1 PVFVVRD
8 RVLFPGGLLRLS
20 VGKPKSVRLVESL
33 LGTREDGLH
42 RHANR
47 GGSGG
52 GPTILVAIFTQ
63 RVGAVDEEGSA
74 SDDVTIVRDQQQ
86 RPGAGDGGG
95 GGGGEGCILSTM
107 SRVGC
112 AAKVVQ
118 MGRVTGSETFKYS
131 VLVQGVSRIRLLS
144 VSEEEAMLH
153 GTVVRLFDQGSIADA
168 EVKALSLNL
177 REAAQAL
184 LEVLKSRSHPR
195 AMNAREILDAV
206 SAASPGAVADV
217 LASSIN
223 IPTNQKQASAI
234 LEETSLEKRLRR
246 VLELVREQTRVLSI
260 ASKINSE
267 VEGKLNSRHREYY
280 LRQQLKAIRSEL
292 GEEGGSSE
300 GDEVAALE
308 AKLEAAGLPPEASK
322 VAKRDLS
329 RLKRMQ
335 TSQPEYTVIRTYLE
349 TVSELPWNRMS
360 EETYDIYRAQLQLDK
375 DHYGLNKVK
384 QRIVEYIAVRSL
396 LSDSKGSILCLVG
409 PPGVGKTSLG
419 RSIAAALNRK
429 FQRLSLGGV
438 HDEAEIRGHRRTYI
452 GAMPGGIVRCLR
464 RAGTRNPVM
473 LLDEVDKIGSNLRGG
488 DPSAALLE
496 VLDPE
501 QNDSFTDHYV
511 NVPFDLSSV
520 VFVATAN
527 KVDTIPEPLL
537 DRLEVIHI
545 PGYTL
550 EEKVKIAEAY
560 LIPKQMK
567 KNGVGAEHMLLPR
580 STVLRVAS
588 SYTREAGVRQLE
600 RELAAVCRHVALKVG
615 VWQQNP
621 GSNNEDNKQ
630 GATSL
635 RNASNGQTSAPEAKP
650 SSSSSSST
658 FSASPAHLMRSRGSA
673 PIDGSFLVCGGSICD
688 GGVSNRSGLAERADA
703 AAGAVDG
710 YTRAPPA
717 ALAGDGQAGVRH
729 KAWLTE
735 GRGRGRGEIDGVA
748 AGGTAGGLGE
758 EGESARGEVVA
769 AVGAAAD
776 GGDGNVHDRT
786 LSPQQQ
792 QQQQQQQRQ
801 PPAFPRIV
809 VTCEML
815 RGVLGPELYESEV
828 AARVATPGTCTG
840 LAWTPTG
847 GELLFIECTSMPG
860 TGAVKL
866 TGKLGEV
873 MQESAQI
880 ALSWIR
886 SHEREICDRL
896 GLTGGTV
903 HATAAVTATGRG
915 GGGGG
920 VLFPSGFF
928 SNTDLHL
935 HVPAGG
941 VSKDGPS
948 AGVAITSALLSLLL
962 GRAIDTAVA
971 MTGEV

>member
-1 PVFVVRD
+1 
-8 RVLFPGGLLRLS
+8 
-20 VGKPKSVRLVESL
+20 
-33 LGTREDGLH
+33 
-42 RHANR
+42 
-47 GGSGG
+47 
-52 GPTILVAIFTQ
+52 
-63 RVGAVDEEGSA
+63 
-74 SDDVTIVRDQQQ
+74 
-86 RPGAGDGGG
+86 
-95 GGGGEGCILSTM
+95 
-107 SRVGC
+107 
-112 AAKVVQ
+112 
-118 MGRVTGSETFKYS
+118 
-131 VLVQGVSRIRLLS
+131 
-144 VSEEEAMLH
+144 
-153 GTVVRLFDQGSIADA
+153 
-168 EVKALSLNL
+168 
-177 REAAQAL
+177 
-184 LEVLKSRSHPR
+184 
-195 AMNAREILDAV
+195 
-206 SAASPGAVADV
+206 
-217 LASSIN
+217 
-223 IPTNQKQASAI
+223 
-234 LEETSLEKRLRR
+234 
-246 VLELVREQTRVLSI
+246 
-260 ASKINSE
+260 
-267 VEGKLNSRHREYY
+267 
-280 LRQQLKAIRSEL
+280 
-292 GEEGGSSE
+292 
-300 GDEVAALE
+300 
-308 AKLEAAGLPPEASK
+308 
-322 VAKRDLS
+322 
-329 RLKRMQ
+329 
-335 TSQPEYTVIRTYLE
+335 
-349 TVSELPWNRMS
+349 
-360 EETYDIYRAQLQLDK
+360 
-375 DHYGLNKVK
+375 
-384 QRIVEYIAVRSL
+384 
-396 LSDSKGSILCLVG
+396 
-409 PPGVGKTSLG
+409 
-419 RSIAAALNRK
+419 
-429 FQRLSLGGV
+429 
-438 HDEAEIRGHRRTYI
+438 
-452 GAMPGGIVRCLR
+452 PGGIVRCLR

-473 LLDEVDKIGSNLRGG
+473 LLDEVDKIGSNMRGG

-520 VFVATAN
+520 LFVATAN
-527 KVDTIPEPLL
+527 KVDAIPEPLL

-615 VWQQNP
+615 VWQQDP
-621 GSNNEDNKQ
+621 GSNNEDKKP
-630 GATSL
+630 GGTSL
-635 RNASNGQTSAPEAKP
+635 RDASNGQTSAPEAKP
-650 SSSSSSST
+650 SSSSSSSSSSST

-673 PIDGSFLVCGGSICD
+673 PMDGSFLVRGGNICD
-688 GGVSNRSGLAERADA
+688 GRVSNRSGLAGQRADA

-717 ALAGDGQAGVRH
+717 ALAGDGPAGVRH
-729 KAWLTE
+729 KGRLPE
-735 GRGRGRGEIDGVA
+735 GRGRGRGEIDGVT
-748 AGGTAGGLGE
+748 AGGTAEGLE
-758 EGESARGEVVA
+758 EERESARGEVIAAICA
-769 AVGAAAD
+769 AVD
-776 GGDGNVHDRT
+776 GSDSNGHDRT

-792 QQQQQQQRQ
+792 QQQQQQQQRQ
-801 PPAFPRIV
+801 PMAFPRIV

-903 HATAAVTATGRG
+903 HATAAVTASGRG

-920 VLFPSGFF
+920 GGSEGGSTGRTRSPLSGNEDGGGRGVLFPPGFF
-928 SNTDLHL
+928 GNTDLHL